1 MKAEIA
7 NKNVNGWTVISKWLA
22 INKKRQ
28 SNLANLLNVT
38 PSAISQIKTG
48 NILLNAKQI
57 SLILD
62 YLKIDSKDMCT
73 LYTLIFN
80 ARLHNNIDRSQK
92 LIVNIADSKD
102 KNKFSVSSNTE
113 SSNFNHNNSFRR
125 VPLMTFSQAANY
137 EPALESIESF
147 ANLCSDQTALF
158 PDVQVGSFALL
169 LDHNNDASEFAHSA
183 ILLVSGD
190 EYPVHGD
197 MVVAKLRSGELI
209 TKYYL
214 RKDNIVHFKSKNAD
228 IDNLVWHYKEDPG
241 YVQWMYPIV
250 EVNLKLRA
258 EDYKLQD

>member
-7 NKNVNGWTVISKWLA
+7 NKNVNGWPVISKWLA
-22 INKKRQ
+22 INNKRQ
-28 SNLANLLNVT
+28 SHLATLLNVT

-57 SLILD
+57 GLILD
-62 YLKIDSKDMCT
+62 YLKIEPKDMCA

-80 ARLHNNIDRSQK
+80 ARLHNNIDRSQR
-92 LIVNIADSKD
+92 LIVNIDDSKN
-102 KNKFSVSSNTE
+102 KNKFSVSSKSE
-113 SSNFNHNNSFRR
+113 SANLKHQDSFRR
-125 VPLMTFSQAANY
+125 VPLITFPQAANY

-147 ANLCSDQTALF
+147 ANLCSDKTVLF

-169 LDHNNDASEFAHSA
+169 LDQNNAASEFAHSA

-214 RKDNIVHFKSKNAD
+214 RKDNIVHFKSKNTD

-250 EVNLKLRA
+250 EVSLKLRS
-258 EDYKLQD
+258 ENYKFDD